1 MKNFSRTF
9 LVNSISIVLFG
20 GGLTQTIWAN
30 DEITAL
36 PTIKV
41 AAEKEQEKQTF
52 ANGALQ
58 KNTDLGPLGNKK
70 IIDTPFSITSYSEQ
84 LIENQQAKT
93 VAEVLKNDPAIRITT
108 NQGHLNENF
117 KIRGFDVNHED
128 MNYNGFFGVAP
139 Y

>member
-41 AAEKEQEKQTF
+41 AAEK
-52 ANGALQ
+52 
-58 KNTDLGPLGNKK
+58 NKK
-70 IIDTPFSITSYSEQ
+70 NKHLPM
-84 LIENQQAKT
+84 
-93 VAEVLKNDPAIRITT
+93 VLCKKIQIWGHWEIRK
-108 NQGHLNENF
+108 L
-117 KIRGFDVNHED
+117 
-128 MNYNGFFGVAP
+128 
-139 Y
+139 